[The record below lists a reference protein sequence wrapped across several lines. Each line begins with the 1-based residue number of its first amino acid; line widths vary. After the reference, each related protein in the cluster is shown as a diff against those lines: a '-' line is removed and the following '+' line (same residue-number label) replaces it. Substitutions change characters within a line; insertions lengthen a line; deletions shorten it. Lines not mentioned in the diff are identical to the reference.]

1 MTNSPFFEEVPI
13 GAEIPVLE
21 KYPTPRQLVMY
32 AGASGDYNNIHYDR
46 DAAAAKGLPGIV
58 VHGQLV
64 SACLMQMLTDWLGA
78 AGVLKKYS
86 VSYKA
91 MTFPGEKLLLKGTIA
106 KKSESG
112 DWFGHAVDL
121 GGKPE
126 GGENG
131 GGDGGGAVAAAGGL
145 VCLTLEPLV
154 AGELHAQE
162 AVALFLDDAGRLE
175 TGLGETFLSPEVI
188 LKRP

>member
-1 MTNSPFFEEVPI
+1 MSNSRFFEDVPI
-13 GAEIPVLE
+13 GAEITALE

-91 MTFPGEKLLLKGTIA
+91 MTFPGEKLLLRGTIT
-106 KKSESG
+106 KKS
-112 DWFGHAVDL
+112 DA
-121 GGKPE
+121 
-126 GGENG
+126 
-131 GGDGGGAVAAAGGL
+131 GDGL
-145 VCLTLEPLV
+145 VTLSIWAENPRGEKTV
-154 AGELHAQE
+154 AGT
-162 AVALFLDDAGRLE
+162 AVVQLPRRAA
-175 TGLGETFLSPEVI
+175 
-188 LKRP
+188 